1 MLVMRPDIEASA
13 VSGWLPDP
21 AQTPRTQRRLRQ
33 VFATGLC
40 QQLSTH
46 LWHGG
51 IQIPIYRDFLS
62 HVIRNLLNLQ
72 IIKTS
77 FRSLS
82 PYHLCLVDRLG
93 PTSFILST
101 TDRKFINPLC
111 INLFIHG
118 SGKWSE
124 IFFILF
130 IHSGQQCPG
139 LSVPQLNNG
148 RGRID
153 TDEDTFWCCINVMHG
168 NKLKGY
174 LQFWK
179 FPQGE
184 GVLNLHISQR
194 CHLQRCYVNVVVL
207 IVAAILRSHNLKQW

>member
-1 MLVMRPDIEASA
+1 MLVTRPDIEASA

-153 TDEDTFWCCINVMHG
+153 TDEDTFRVSDAASMWCMEISWKGTYSFGNFLRVKEFWICTSHRGVIFSVVMSM
-168 NKLKGY
+168 LFSW
-174 LQFWK
+174 LFL
-179 FPQGE
+179 PSCD
-184 GVLNLHISQR
+184 HI
-194 CHLQRCYVNVVVL
+194 
-207 IVAAILRSHNLKQW
+207 I